1 MHSFIFLAA
10 FLLLAHIAFVR
21 CQTCSTILLLNIN
34 GINEYQQYFEEYKS
48 MLDDLLED
56 KKNVDAFSQQ
66 EKYALQNAIDEAEKH
81 LASDPIKALDEIL
94 ILYVQAI
101 VQVKAQKKPVRTLGL
116 NPTPASSVYISPKQ
130 ISNFTL
136 NIETVFRTHFE
147 TTQAFERTLKY
158 FEKGSIFEKLLKIPP
173 VYSGNI
179 PLSSFNQISL
189 LRSLFLHLLS
199 LSETYTKTT
208 VQGNRIHSDSML
220 SVSMILLEKLYE
232 SFKIISQKFD
242 AEVAALEDQIYSC
255 FAEIG
260 QKWDHKF
267 SGFMEF
273 CTRKYAKHFELSEL
287 ERFCVAKYPKD
298 LQTADLKTEE
308 VIKMG
313 QLLNKSLDFRSKI
326 SINQLEDTAKDFSL
340 HLNLHKIL
348 FIEWMNAFK
357 ADFLKIHAIALRI
370 NSTAEIIDYFI
381 NQIFTDDVKKLK
393 VDLDMFSYPWEDYIS
408 AAKNF
413 DQSRNLTSTKRYASI
428 LSSQMEN
435 IKLSADSLAK
445 RVQQTLQKI
454 GKGNIFPKKEKKLFN
469 RLSAFLKK
477 VNSNPQL
484 LYSTDVQNISNLFK
498 DFKHLEDYLANL
510 DLRKCH
516 IYEDEIAEMVA
527 YYQIL
532 LEDKKTLFM
541 YAHNQTFVPLL
552 KEMEDQNKEAAAAN
566 ITALELKSLNL
577 YFDLKDADISE
588 IIRFFSGLP
597 QKIIKVGSKIIE
609 CKRVLP
615 VKEIQAFSDDFTEL
629 NATHIGSYL
638 SAIDARYD
646 LLLSAQTKLRQV
658 YSQIYSLSIR
668 LANIS
673 DDYQKEALKDDP
685 LILELIKD
693 PKKFQRNIASS
704 LEQASGL
711 LEKFKENNDCTI
723 TDSVIPNPS
732 LSQTGKVVVNYIIK
746 DLLFDPNF
754 RPKKIVY
761 VASLVRPGESI
772 DKESIAPIRLI
783 SMTEI
788 DREKLMREVTGDFL
802 IKQFVKSEEKIAF
815 VERAF
820 SIQHQLVHENIV
832 RAYQQDGDQIFME
845 YVQGCDLSLIPQDW
859 TKNAAILGYIF
870 KKAAQGLKLIHEND
884 IAHGDLKP
892 HNILVSR
899 QGDVKIVDFDFAVEI
914 KRVNS
919 KDIGATK
926 EHPSGKPPYSKEEY
940 RFSYTWPY
948 CSPEFIDLLSVVPKG
963 IEDILVSKKNIT
975 SEWAALT
982 LEDLRFTLKN
992 NTFPTK
998 ESDVFCFAAAFIDI
1012 FSNEES
1018 LRYDRNY
1025 LAFKKNGNE
1034 SEEKRKNYQDV
1045 LNLIKSFD
1053 AKFADTINMA
1063 LDPCPEKR
1071 PTISDVLECLE
1082 NSPCCTETEF
1092 KGLAS
1097 NLKKDD
1103 PISFLK
1109 NRNKLHA

>member
-147 TTQAFERTLKY
+147 TAQVSERTLKY
-158 FEKGSIFEKLLKIPP
+158 FEEGTIFEKLLNVSP
-173 VYSGNI
+173 VYSGSML
-179 PLSSFNQISL
+179 LSSFNRISL

-208 VQGNRIHSDSML
+208 VQGNRTHSDSML
-220 SVSMILLEKLYE
+220 SASMVLLEKLYE

-242 AEVAALEDQIYSC
+242 AEVASFKDETYYC

-260 QKWDHKF
+260 QKCDAEF
-267 SGFMEF
+267 SGLVEF
-273 CTRKYAKHFELSEL
+273 CKKKYANHFELSEL
-287 ERFCVAKYPKD
+287 EKFCAAKYPED
-298 LQTADLKTEE
+298 LQTAKLKAKE

-313 QLLNKSLDFRSKI
+313 ESFNKSLGLPSKI
-326 SINQLEDTAKDFSL
+326 SMHQLEDTAKSFSL
-340 HLNLHKIL
+340 HLNLSEIL
-348 FIEWMNAFK
+348 LIEWMSAYK
-357 ADFLKIHAIALRI
+357 ADWSKIYTIAFRIINTAISI
-370 NSTAEIIDYFI
+370 YDFI

-413 DQSRNLTSTKRYASI
+413 DQSRNLASTKRYASI
-428 LSSQMEN
+428 LSGQMEN
-435 IKLSADSLAK
+435 IKLGADNLSK

-454 GKGNIFPKKEKKLFN
+454 GKIKVFPEKEKNLAIDFIN
-469 RLSAFLKK
+469 LANINSELSDSPYL
-477 VNSNPQL
+477 QDI
-484 LYSTDVQNISNLFK
+484 TNLFK

-552 KEMEDQNKEAAAAN
+552 KEMEDQNKKAAATN
-566 ITALELKSLNL
+566 ITVLELKSLNL
-577 YFDLKDADISE
+577 YLGRKDADLSE
-588 IIRFFSGLP
+588 IIRFFSEIP
-597 QKIIKVGSKIIE
+597 QNIIKVGSKIIE

-615 VKEIQAFSDDFTEL
+615 VKEIQAFSDDFTAL

-638 SAIDARYD
+638 SSIDARYD

-870 KKAAQGLKLIHEND
+870 KKAAQGLKFIHEND

-892 HNILVSR
+892 SNILVSR

-919 KDIGATK
+919 KDIATK

-940 RFSYTWPY
+940 YFSFPLPY
-948 CSPEFIDLLSVVPKG
+948 CSPEFINLLSVVPKG
-963 IEDILVSKKNIT
+963 IEDILVNKKNIT

-982 LEDLRFTLKN
+982 RKDLRFTPKN

-1025 LAFKKNGNE
+1025 LAFKKKGNE

-1053 AKFADTINMA
+1053 AKFAETINMA

-1071 PTISDVLECLE
+1071 PTISDVFECLE

-1092 KGLAS
+1092 KGFAS
-1097 NLKKDD
+1097 NLQKDE